1 MRIQKTH
8 PESHR
13 EIAQSKGEAGK
24 SDRFSMIL
32 EERRRESMSQFNL
45 LAQSESPELP
55 MTTGQSGQISG
66 VPASIDIERLASEIV
81 DRISSHQVDGSR
93 SVDIQF
99 NSQTLEGL
107 RVNVRSSQGSIAVSF
122 LTPAPRVAGL
132 VQKDLYRLRSALE
145 SKGIRVSQLAV
156 STLTG

>member
-8 PESHR
+8 TESPR

-32 EERRRESMSQFNL
+32 EERRKESMPQFNL
-45 LAQSESPELP
+45 LARGESPELSVATVQP
-55 MTTGQSGQISG
+55 GHFSG
-66 VPASIDIERLASEIV
+66 VPASTEVERLAAEIV
-81 DRISSHQVDGSR
+81 DRIFSHQSDGSR
-93 SVDIQF
+93 SLDIQF

-122 LTPAPRVAGL
+122 QTPVARVAGL
-132 VQKDLYRLRSALE
+132 VQKNLGSLRSALE
-145 SKGIRVSQLAV
+145 SKGVRVSRLVV